1 MANLITGWTIV
12 VFVLYFINYLLTRFF
27 TFLFNGN
34 KDILMKKAVKT
45 QKNEEKSE
53 KKGVLKIGTI
63 GMIFISI
70 CPVLNILMC
79 GLLAI
84 FIFYEIIMIIALVNT
99 INS

>member
-1 MANLITGWTIV
+1 MANLITGWTIA
-12 VFVLYFINYLLTRFF
+12 VFILYFINYLLTRFF

-34 KDILMKKAVKT
+34 KDILMKNAVKT
-45 QKNEEKSE
+45 QKNEEKSK
-53 KKGVLKIGTI
+53 KKGALKIGPI